1 MSYLLEQVLNGLS
14 YGLVLSLIAAGFA
27 IVFTSTGVLNF
38 AHGSIVLLGAYLVAV
53 LHEQHRVL
61 ARGAGRAGRGRGRRG
76 GHQRR
81 PGAQPGGQEA
91 RHRRDPH
98 ARAWTSCCSPS

>member
-1 MSYLLEQVLNGLS
+1 MSYFLTQVLNGLS

-53 LHEQHRVL
+53 TAAHHRVL
-61 ARGAGRAGRGRGRRG
+61 ARRARRHRSGRRWS
-76 GHQRR
+76 
-81 PGAQPGGQEA
+81 A
-91 RHRRDPH
+91 
-98 ARAWTSCCSPS
+98 C